1 MIVSRSSSGF
11 TATTPSP
18 TTASTS
24 TVTTQC
30 NHHNVQNYNTSNTG
44 SGSSRRWTFS
54 QSVLAS
60 LVIVLNLQLFLR
72 SWNAA
77 HCQIRL
83 SVLET
88 TTPMSSFSQQIDS
101 GYLMIQNTVPSTSAT
116 DSRNNEETDK
126 QEKSFK
132 PVISRWEGID
142 DMRYFAQSYYQGQN
156 NTYCQRIDDE
166 RANHSLVE
174 GISTESDKSTSPQP
188 LTMEISFGCQE
199 LYAQSGYGTGNY
211 ISLIYG
217 LRLATAVHEN
227 VGLNFTCH
235 DADATKASLIVPWL
249 TGWYPPRSQTSP
261 SRYPQVSVD
270 EGCSPYR
277 TTHISLMYQEMQFDF
292 RRMAIGLVGIPG
304 DNHPSA
310 AFAKQYLSVGSSN
323 YEEGRTHARQ
333 MHLDV
338 DPNNPVFPRG
348 SVELDDAVIHFR
360 CGDLMDSDHPNFAF
374 LKFASYVQD
383 ISTEARSIGIIT
395 QPFAKVANDTVDTD
409 TSTNDTSSGS
419 LGQERWYDA
428 SSTTKDRCRTVVSA
442 LVDYIQERFP
452 TSTVTIHNGPT
463 ETIALAYARMIMA
476 NQTVAGISTFGV
488 FPTVASFGTAHLHQ
502 PHGPFVNGWMF
513 WPRRID
519 ELAPH
524 VSIVRD
530 RDYIMVADLKV
541 LWETQGAPGVVAWFQ
556 TEANASA

>member
-11 TATTPSP
+11 TATP
-18 TTASTS
+18 TTAATTS
-24 TVTTQC
+24 TAAIAQC
-30 NHHNVQNYNTSNTG
+30 NHHNVQNYSNNSHTIGG
-44 SGSSRRWTFS
+44 SSSRRWTFS

-60 LVIVLNLQLFLR
+60 LVIVLNLQLLLR

-77 HCQIRL
+77 HCQVRL
-83 SVLET
+83 SLLE
-88 TTPMSSFSQQIDS
+88 TTPMSSSSSAQPTYS
-101 GYLMIQNTVPSTSAT
+101 GVVSKAT
-116 DSRNNEETDK
+116 GR
-126 QEKSFK
+126 QELLGG

-142 DMRYFAQSYYQGQN
+142 DMRYFAQSYFEGQN

-166 RANHSLVE
+166 RANHSLVYR
-174 GISTESDKSTSPQP
+174 TAESDDSSPSPLP
-188 LTMEISFGCQE
+188 LTMEISFGCHE

-227 VGLNFTCH
+227 VGLDFTCH

-249 TGWYPPRSQTSP
+249 TGWYPPRSRTTP
-261 SRYPQVSVD
+261 SRYPQVSID
-270 EGCSPYR
+270 QGCSPYR

-292 RRMAIGLVGIPG
+292 RRMAIGLVGIPNE
-304 DNHPSA
+304 NHPSA
-310 AFAKQYLSVGSSN
+310 AFANEYLSVSSSKEDDAN
-323 YEEGRTHARQ
+323 ARTK

-338 DPNNPVFPRG
+338 DPTNPVFARG
-348 SVELDDAVIHFR
+348 SVDLDDAVIHFR

-374 LKFASYVQD
+374 LKFASYIQD
-383 ISTEARSIGIIT
+383 ISSEARSIGIIT
-395 QPFAKVANDTVDTD
+395 QPFAKVSNDTVDD
-409 TSTNDTSSGS
+409 TAGTNNTS

-428 SSTTKDRCRTVVSA
+428 SSTTKDRCRTVVLA
-442 LVDYIQERFP
+442 FVDYISERFP
-452 TSTVTIHNGPT
+452 TSTVTIHNGPS

-488 FPTVASFGTAHLHQ
+488 FPVVASFGTAYLHQ

-519 ELAPH
+519 ELASH

-530 RDYIMVADLKV
+530 TDYVMVADLKV

-556 TEANASA
+556 NTESNAIA